1 MFYIRIPDN
10 TDHLEES
17 YDRIFY
23 SNFNLEFNDSIFCF
37 CGEENESNAQFCRN
51 CGLPLKNYGNLPDM
65 AVLCVCSTLNDIND
79 SFCIECGANI
89 KKENSQIVCVCGH
102 KNPISAKFCQ
112 DCQRPLNPKRL
123 IISKIIC
130 SCGEVNDWDTEF
142 CTNCGKN
149 IKKMFLMKNFLRNT
163 VKSLKNRF
171 R

>member
-1 MFYIRIPDN
+1 
-10 TDHLEES
+10 
-17 YDRIFY
+17 
-23 SNFNLEFNDSIFCF
+23 
-37 CGEENESNAQFCRN
+37 
-51 CGLPLKNYGNLPDM
+51 M

-142 CTNCGKN
+142 CPNCGKN